1 MSRTFDKLREYW
13 TVKPPVYL
21 KRQPNFNGITVTPL
35 HNEKKILMP
44 RYDDEFVSI
53 TPIHEEKQVGSIQRT
68 FGDLLAEEVMA

>member
-1 MSRTFDKLREYW
+1 MSRPFDKLRNYW
-13 TVKPPVYL
+13 TLTPPVYL
-21 KRQPNFNGITVTPL
+21 KHPKHFNGVCITPL

>member
-53 TPIHEEKQVGSIQRT
+53 TPIHETETKPHITRAW
-68 FGDLLAEEVMA
+68 GDLLAEEVA